1 MTTTTTT
8 TLSNT
13 TSERD
18 IYALETIK
26 TRIEQMNKT
35 QHIEILKILQNN
47 PIVKLNENKSGVYV
61 NLSFLP
67 DKTLKEI
74 DEYLEYVQDQESA
87 LRSNES
93 QKLDFKKTYFDEKE
107 VELYA

>member
-1 MTTTTTT
+1 M
-8 TLSNT
+8 SVKN
-13 TSERD
+13 
-18 IYALETIK
+18 IAVLETIK
-26 TRIEQMNKT
+26 TKIEQMNKT

-47 PIVKLNENKSGVYV
+47 PAVKLNENKSGVYV

-67 DKTLKEI
+67 DQTLVELN
-74 DEYLEYVQDQESA
+74 DYLGYVQDQESA

-107 VELYA
+107 VEMSLEQNY

>member
-1 MTTTTTT
+1 M
-8 TLSNT
+8 SVKN
-13 TSERD
+13 
-18 IYALETIK
+18 IAVLETIK

-47 PIVKLNENKSGVYV
+47 PAVKLNENKSGVYV

-67 DKTLKEI
+67 DQTLVELN
-74 DEYLEYVQDQESA
+74 DYLAYVQDQESA

-107 VELYA
+107 VEMSLEQNY

>member
-1 MTTTTTT
+1 M
-8 TLSNT
+8 SVKN
-13 TSERD
+13 
-18 IYALETIK
+18 IAVLETIK

-47 PIVKLNENKSGVYV
+47 PAVKLNENKSGVYV

-67 DKTLKEI
+67 DQTLVELN
-74 DEYLEYVQDQESA
+74 DYLGYVQDQESA

-107 VELYA
+107 VEMSLEPNY

>member
-1 MTTTTTT
+1 M
-8 TLSNT
+8 SVKN
-13 TSERD
+13 
-18 IYALETIK
+18 IAVLETIK

-35 QHIEILKILQNN
+35 QHIEILKILQTN
-47 PIVKLNENKSGVYV
+47 PAVKLNENKSGVYV

-67 DKTLKEI
+67 DQTLVELN
-74 DEYLEYVQDQESA
+74 DYLGYVQDQESA

-107 VELYA
+107 VEMSLEQNY

>member
-1 MTTTTTT
+1 M
-8 TLSNT
+8 SVKN
-13 TSERD
+13 
-18 IYALETIK
+18 IAVLETIK

-47 PIVKLNENKSGVYV
+47 PAVKLNENKSGVYV

-67 DKTLKEI
+67 DQTLAELN
-74 DEYLEYVQDQESA
+74 DYLGYVQDQESA

-107 VELYA
+107 VEMSLEQNY

>member
-1 MTTTTTT
+1 M
-8 TLSNT
+8 SVKN
-13 TSERD
+13 
-18 IYALETIK
+18 IAVLETIK

-47 PIVKLNENKSGVYV
+47 PAVKLNENKSGVYV

-67 DKTLKEI
+67 DQTLVELN
-74 DEYLEYVQDQESA
+74 DYLGYVQDQESA

-107 VELYA
+107 VEMSLEQNY

>member
-1 MTTTTTT
+1 M
-8 TLSNT
+8 SVKN
-13 TSERD
+13 
-18 IYALETIK
+18 IAVLETIK

-47 PIVKLNENKSGVYV
+47 PAVKLNENKSGVYV

-67 DKTLKEI
+67 DQTLVELN
-74 DEYLEYVQDQESA
+74 DYLGYVQYQESA

-107 VELYA
+107 VEMSLEQNY